1 MNIER
6 KISRREFLIGA
17 GFAIIAA
24 GCKRAEEKLS
34 VVAMEPSIIPEPTQL
49 PTERPTDVPTPK
61 PTETLQPTAVPTP
74 EATPTPEPKRTSTT
88 TIESNLLLEL
98 AKAPEIEGL
107 KAFLENEKIVYRAK
121 AGNPYKLEAGNYAG
135 EVVHYV
141 INQKSESGLG
151 LNPLVLEVLLRN
163 YQYPTF
169 EYIEGKGEKIP
180 LPFDPRGLEFGVG
193 EIKYA
198 REVTGPDGKKF
209 EMRICFLGLDLPV
222 GTTICCPIGINLK
235 GIGMVSWY
243 GRSGRIFSSK
253 EREEALSQKC
263 LDEGFCTIKEYV
275 SKGKLVK
282 VVHERPRA
290 LEIQPEDK
298 RTLPFSI
305 IFPWDSQVAGDI
317 FAKIDED
324 PDKEG
329 GGPKKQV
336 SLGDPLFVL
345 DSNKPAVQFAFPS
358 DYPIVLAGRQ
368 AVTDLDSL
376 FKIDGRYV
384 FILPSS

>member
-49 PTERPTDVPTPK
+49 PTERPTDAPTPK
-61 PTETLQPTAVPTP
+61 PTETLRPTAVPTP

-98 AKAPEIEGL
+98 DKAPEIEGL
-107 KAFLENEKIVYRAK
+107 KAFLENEKIVYRVK

-141 INQKSESGLG
+141 VNQKSESGLG
-151 LNPLVLEVLLRN
+151 LNPLVLKVLLKG
-163 YQYPTF
+163 YQT
-169 EYIEGKGEKIP
+169 IEDISGKGEEIIP

-193 EIKYA
+193 EVKYA
-198 REVTGPDGKKF
+198 REVTLTDGSKF
-209 EMRICFLGLDLPV
+209 EMQRGFLGLDLPV
-222 GTTICCPIGINLK
+222 GTTICCPIGIDLK

-243 GRSGRIFSSK
+243 EKGTQIFSSK
-253 EREEALSQKC
+253 EREETLSQKC
-263 LDEGFCTIKEYV
+263 FDEGFCTIKEYV

-282 VVHERPRA
+282 VVYERPRT
-290 LEIQPEDK
+290 LIIQPEDK
-298 RTLPFSI
+298 RTVWFSI

-317 FAKIDED
+317 FVKIDED
-324 PDKEG
+324 PDKKGE
-329 GGPKKQV
+329 GPKKQV

-345 DSNKPAVQFAFPS
+345 DSNKPAVQFAFSS
-358 DYPIVLAGRQ
+358 DYPIVLEGRQ

-376 FKIDGRYV
+376 FKIDSRYV